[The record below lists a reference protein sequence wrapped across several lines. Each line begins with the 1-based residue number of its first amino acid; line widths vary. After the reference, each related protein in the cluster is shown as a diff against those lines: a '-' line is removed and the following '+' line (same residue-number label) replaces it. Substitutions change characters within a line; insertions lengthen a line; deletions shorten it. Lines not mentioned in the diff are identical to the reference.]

1 MRLGFL
7 YIFSV
12 LFLCVQHI
20 NAQNTLDIK
29 KVLGIEGYV
38 ADEITHEPLSGSLIE
53 MFSTDSILIT
63 STKTKGVKGQ
73 KIARYR
79 LYGERKK
86 EALGH
91 SQREQSQ
98 DIFHLSFASDFV
110 CFNNCFILFY
120 QYRPHFRQQRRRCGY
135 DHHIFT
141 AG

>member
-86 EALGH
+86 EYIQLNLNDGNYFC
-91 SQREQSQ
+91 ETFFP
-98 DIFHLSFASDFV
+98 DLLSTKQNESMH
-110 CFNNCFILFY
+110 
-120 QYRPHFRQQRRRCGY
+120 R
-135 DHHIFT
+135 
-141 AG
+141 